1 MSKVADVA
9 DNLNDSR
16 KVGKLSDFGN
26 GTKVYLRETVNTNNP
41 LEHIKYT
48 EKVKEQMKL
57 GDFHS
62 FLKAVDAFGGDGK
75 ITQIVGRDGIVRTK
89 VEISGG
95 YKGREGVFEYII
107 EPDNTVNHRF
117 FRPHQY

>member
-62 FLKAVDAFGGDGK
+62 FLKAVDAFGSNGK